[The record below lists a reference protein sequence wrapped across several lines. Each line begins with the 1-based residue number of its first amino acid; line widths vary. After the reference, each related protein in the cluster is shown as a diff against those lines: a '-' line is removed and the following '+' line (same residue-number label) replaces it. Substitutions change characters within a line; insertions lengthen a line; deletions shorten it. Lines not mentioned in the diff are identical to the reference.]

1 MLRKLVLAVYR
12 GFFWTYERGSWQY
25 DIMVIV
31 IVVFVLFTPR
41 DWFRDRPAPSPPP
54 ADVVLLLSDP
64 MGKVYQLRANLLDVK
79 ADRTLVEGA
88 QRVLR
93 SYTGRPVKVV
103 RMEPILDAEGQAVS
117 YAVWVRE

>member
-41 DWFRDRPAPSPPP
+41 DWFGDQPPSPQP
-54 ADVVLLLSDP
+54 ATGVVLLLSDP
-64 MGKVYQLRANLLDVK
+64 TMKVYRLRANLIDVK
-79 ADRTLVEGA
+79 ADRTLAEGA
-88 QRVLR
+88 QRVMR
-93 SYTGRPVKVV
+93 SHTGKSVKVV
-103 RMEPILDAEGQAVS
+103 HVEPSLDAHGQVVS